1 MPSTFNNIKLFSG
14 TGSKAL
20 SEKIAKCYGKE
31 LGKVILSRFSD
42 GEFQPHYDES
52 IRGCDVFLIQSTCQ
66 PNDNLFELLMM
77 IDAAKR
83 ASAHYITAVIPY
95 FGLARQDRKDKPRVA
110 IGAKLVA
117 NLLTAAGIHRIMT
130 MDLHAAQ
137 IQGFFDIPV
146 DHLDAS
152 VIFVP
157 YIKSLGL
164 ENLTIA
170 SPDMGGS
177 YRARSFAK
185 FFNAEVVICD
195 KRRKRANE
203 IESMSIIG
211 DVTDQDIVLIDDII
225 DTGGTLAKAAS
236 LIMEKG
242 AIIAMCAAGIVF
254 NAIGKG
260 DQPLVLFCYTDVHS
274 LEPGGTIAGVLL
286 CKLIVISN
294 KLMGNAFCRACIGH
308 RIGIHQQ
315 ANDIG
320 FKGIIRKLGIP
331 DRNPGCIPGTVCNQV
346 MFAFFDQCFIGI
358 SKGVGYNRTVR
369 TCIMFI

>member
-1 MPSTFNNIKLFSG
+1 MPSTFNTVKLFSG
-14 TGSKAL
+14 SGSTSL
-20 SEKIAKCYGKE
+20 SEKIAQSYGKE

-66 PNDNLFELLMM
+66 PNDNLLELLMM

-95 FGLARQDRKDKPRVA
+95 YGLARQDRKDKPRVA
-110 IGAKLVA
+110 ISAKLVA
-117 NLLTAAGIHRIMT
+117 NLLVAAGIHRIMT

-177 YRARSFAK
+177 YRARTFAK
-185 FFNAEVVICD
+185 YFNAEVVICD
-195 KRRKRANE
+195 KRKKKSE
-203 IESMSIIG
+203 
-211 DVTDQDIVLIDDII
+211 
-225 DTGGTLAKAAS
+225 
-236 LIMEKG
+236 
-242 AIIAMCAAGIVF
+242 
-254 NAIGKG
+254 
-260 DQPLVLFCYTDVHS
+260 
-274 LEPGGTIAGVLL
+274 
-286 CKLIVISN
+286 
-294 KLMGNAFCRACIGH
+294 
-308 RIGIHQQ
+308 
-315 ANDIG
+315 
-320 FKGIIRKLGIP
+320 
-331 DRNPGCIPGTVCNQV
+331 
-346 MFAFFDQCFIGI
+346 
-358 SKGVGYNRTVR
+358 
-369 TCIMFI
+369 

>member
-1 MPSTFNNIKLFSG
+1 MPLQFNPVKLFAG
-14 TGSKAL
+14 TGTKELAI
-20 SEKIAKCYGKE
+20 KIADNYGKP
-31 LGKVILSRFSD
+31 LGHSTLSRFSD
-42 GEFQPHYDES
+42 GEFQPSYDES
-52 IRGCDVFLIQSTCQ
+52 VRGCDVFIIQSTCQ
-66 PNDNLFELLMM
+66 PNDNLLELLMM

-83 ASAHYITAVIPY
+83 ASAHYITAVVPY

-117 NLLTAAGIHRIMT
+117 NLLQAAGIHRIMT

-137 IQGFFDIPV
+137 IQGFFDVPV

-164 ENLTIA
+164 KNLTIA

-177 YRARSFAK
+177 YRARTFAK

-211 DVTDQDIVLIDDII
+211 DVTGQDIVLIDDII
-225 DTGGTLAKAAS
+225 DTAGTLSKAAS

-242 AIIAMCAAGIVF
+242 ANSVRAVCTHPVLSGKAYETIENSALSELIV
-254 NAIGKG
+254 
-260 DQPLVLFCYTDVHS
+260 TD
-274 LEPGGTIAGVLL
+274 TIALRHESSKIKVLSTADL
-286 CKLIVISN
+286 FAKAIANVNEHGSISE
-294 KLMGNAFCRACIGH
+294 L
-308 RIGIHQQ
+308 
-315 ANDIG
+315 
-320 FKGIIRKLGIP
+320 FKV
-331 DRNPGCIPGTVCNQV
+331 D
-346 MFAFFDQCFIGI
+346 
-358 SKGVGYNRTVR
+358 
-369 TCIMFI
+369 